1 LVGNGGDFL
10 ALVVEDGY
18 PSLQYELGGGPAN
31 IRLET
36 RVDDGNLHKLE
47 ITRVGR
53 KGELVLNDKISVS
66 GSSKENNIQNFRKK
80 IYSSFKAKGVPQSMK
95 IS

>member
-1 LVGNGGDFL
+1 MVGNGGDFL

-31 IRLET
+31 MTLET

-47 ITRVGR
+47 ITREGR

-66 GSSKENNIQNFRKK
+66 GSSKENAIHNFTKK
-80 IYSSFKAKGVPQSMK
+80 YIYLFRQRVLHK
-95 IS
+95 I